1 MKCVILLALVAA
13 AAASYSS
20 GYASGST
27 ALAPAIKQTS
37 KFNIAATAF
46 TGTTKTLI
54 IKGYSQAIGILKADN
69 KTFKD
74 GCSCT
79 ATAAR
84 RASCT
89 VTFSTIVPTTMAAA
103 TKTSATNLTPASLAT
118 AMAAAKAA
126 DTPLNAVTVPTAS
139 GIVAPTGGVVSAAS
153 SAATVGVTALALA
166 PTGGVV
172 S

>member
-89 VTFSTIVPTTMAAA
+89 VTFSTTTVNNKEYFPIPISMF
-103 TKTSATNLTPASLAT
+103 
-118 AMAAAKAA
+118 
-126 DTPLNAVTVPTAS
+126 
-139 GIVAPTGGVVSAAS
+139 
-153 SAATVGVTALALA
+153 
-166 PTGGVV
+166 
-172 S
+172 

>member
-103 TKTSATNLTPASLAT
+103 TNLTPASLAT

-126 DTPLNAVTVPTAS
+126 DTTLNAVTVP
-139 GIVAPTGGVVSAAS
+139 
-153 SAATVGVTALALA
+153 
-166 PTGGVV
+166 
-172 S
+172 

>member
-1 MKCVILLALVAA
+1 MGTFVKTMKCVILLALVAA

-54 IKGYSQAIGILKADN
+54 IKGYPQAIGILKADN

-103 TKTSATNLTPASLAT
+103 TNTSPAALAT

-126 DTPLNAVTVPTAS
+126 DTTLNAVTVPTAS

-166 PTGGVV
+166 LF
-172 S
+172 

>member
-54 IKGYSQAIGILKADN
+54 IKADN

-103 TKTSATNLTPASLAT
+103 TNLTPASLAT

-126 DTPLNAVTVPTAS
+126 DTTLNAVTVP
-139 GIVAPTGGVVSAAS
+139 
-153 SAATVGVTALALA
+153 
-166 PTGGVV
+166 
-172 S
+172 

>member
-1 MKCVILLALVAA
+1 MGNIPLKMKCVILLALVAA

-37 KFNIAATAF
+37 KFNIAASAF
-46 TGTTKTLI
+46 TSTTKTLI

-103 TKTSATNLTPASLAT
+103 TKTSASLAT

-126 DTPLNAVTVPTAS
+126 DTT
-139 GIVAPTGGVVSAAS
+139 
-153 SAATVGVTALALA
+153 
-166 PTGGVV
+166 
-172 S
+172 

>member
-103 TKTSATNLTPASLAT
+103 TKTSATTLTP
-118 AMAAAKAA
+118 
-126 DTPLNAVTVPTAS
+126 VTVPPAS

-153 SAATVGVTALALA
+153 SAATVGVT
-166 PTGGVV
+166 
-172 S
+172 

>member
-103 TKTSATNLTPASLAT
+103 TK
-118 AMAAAKAA
+118 AA
-126 DTPLNAVTVPTAS
+126 DATLNAVTVPTAS

-166 PTGGVV
+166 LFA
-172 S
+172 SRQ

>member
-1 MKCVILLALVAA
+1 MGNIPLKMKCVILLALVAA

-54 IKGYSQAIGILKADN
+54 IKGYSQAIGILKVDN

-74 GCSCT
+74 GSSCT

-103 TKTSATNLTPASLAT
+103 TKTSATIAT

-126 DTPLNAVTVPTAS
+126 DTTLNAVTVPTAS
-139 GIVAPTGGVVSAAS
+139 GIVAPTGGVVSAAP

-166 PTGGVV
+166 L